1 MATTLPFSSRTAA
14 SNGPAVLSVAQGAF
28 YSGAGVWPLVS
39 DRTFQMITGPKRDV
53 WLVKTVGILVAVVG
67 GVLAMAGLRR
77 RVSGE
82 VALLGAG
89 SAAALAGIDIVYAS
103 KGRISRVY
111 LADAAAE
118 IALVTLWAV
127 LWKRSR

>member
-1 MATTLPFSSRTAA
+1 
-14 SNGPAVLSVAQGAF
+14 
-28 YSGAGVWPLVS
+28 
-39 DRTFQMITGPKRDV
+39 MITGPKRDV